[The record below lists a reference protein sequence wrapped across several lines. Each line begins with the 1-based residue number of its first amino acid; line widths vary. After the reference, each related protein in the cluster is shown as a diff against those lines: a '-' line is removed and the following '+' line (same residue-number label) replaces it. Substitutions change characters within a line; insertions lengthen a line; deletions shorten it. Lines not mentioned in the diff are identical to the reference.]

1 MTSAR
6 TAEPEALP
14 RDWFA
19 RPPTEVGP
27 ELLGTILVVGDRS
40 ARVVEVEAYA
50 GEADPASHAWRGPTP
65 RTTTM
70 FGPAGRLYVYRSYG
84 IHWCANV
91 VCDIDGVAG
100 AVLLRGVA
108 PLTGLEAMR
117 HARGVTGDR
126 ELSNGPGKLCQAL
139 GIDGTFDGADLTGED
154 PRLRLV
160 RSDTP
165 PPVGPVVTT
174 RIGITRAVDLP
185 WRWHVPND
193 SNVSRPSGRGG
204 TIVS

>member
-1 MTSAR
+1 MTSES
-6 TAEPEALP
+6 TAETEALP

-19 RPPTEVGP
+19 RSPVEVAP

-40 ARVVEVEAYA
+40 ARVVEVEAYE
-50 GEADPASHAWRGPTP
+50 GESDPASHAWRGPTP
-65 RTTTM
+65 RTLTM
-70 FGPAGRLYVYRSYG
+70 FGLAGHLYVYRSYG

-108 PLTGLEAMR
+108 PLTGTDAMR
-117 HARGVTGDR
+117 RARGVADR
-126 ELSNGPGKLCQAL
+126 ELTNGPGKLCQAL

-160 RSDTP
+160 RGDTP
-165 PPVGPVVTT
+165 PPADPVVTT
-174 RIGITRAVDLP
+174 RIGISRAIDRP
-185 WRWHVPND
+185 WRWHVPGD
-193 SNVSRPSGRGG
+193 PNVSRSSGRGG